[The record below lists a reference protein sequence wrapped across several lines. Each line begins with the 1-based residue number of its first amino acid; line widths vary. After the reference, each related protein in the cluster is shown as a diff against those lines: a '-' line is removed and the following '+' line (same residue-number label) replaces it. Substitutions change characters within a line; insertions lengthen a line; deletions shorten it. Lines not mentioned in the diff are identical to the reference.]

1 MTDEA
6 WKFQGHLILHLLND
20 NIIAVPR
27 SELLG
32 SIQRGSS
39 CVFDKDA
46 NQWIFKV
53 KSISIHSQLIVYDV

>member
-1 MTDEA
+1 MDEA
-6 WKFQGHLILHLLND
+6 WRFQGHLVLHLLND

-32 SIQRGSS
+32 SLTLGTT
-39 CVFDKDA
+39 CVFDNDN

-53 KSISIHSQLIVYDV
+53 IYNFHLL